1 MLQSEVAAGT
11 ATRLLSGAS
20 VAARARNMQPG
31 TGYSFFQ
38 KKRLKTAGFYA
49 IISTVG
55 DLLCAGKEL
64 L

>member
-1 MLQSEVAAGT
+1 MLQFRGGRWYRNPAAE
-11 ATRLLSGAS
+11 RRS